1 MFTKKVINLFL
12 ILLII
17 FFIIYFILVFLIFN
31 NKENEYFITYY
42 ELFIIIGYSFLT
54 FIIYM
59 ILNHTMSLKLFL
71 QTIFLY
77 LFFLLILNL
86 SFNINEIHNNDM
98 IRANLLGIFLNYIYF
113 SIIIY
118 LFFSYPKKV
127 KKK

>member
-1 MFTKKVINLFL
+1 
-12 ILLII
+12 
-17 FFIIYFILVFLIFN
+17 
-31 NKENEYFITYY
+31 
-42 ELFIIIGYSFLT
+42 
-54 FIIYM
+54 M

-118 LFFSYPKKV
+118 LFFSYPKS
-127 KKK
+127 KKKEISFKYFINSIKILLLFECMIFFWLTFINN